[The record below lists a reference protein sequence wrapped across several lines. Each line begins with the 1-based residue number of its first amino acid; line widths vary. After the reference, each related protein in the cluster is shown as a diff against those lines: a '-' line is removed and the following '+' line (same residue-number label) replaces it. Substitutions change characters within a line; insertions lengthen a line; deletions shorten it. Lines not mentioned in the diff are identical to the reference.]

1 VGSSWVW
8 KLVGLLVAIAA
19 ISFVLGYF
27 VVLRFIM
34 S

>member
-1 VGSSWVW
+1 VGSSWLW
-8 KLVGLLVAIAA
+8 TLVGLLVAIAA